1 MQKIILNKFAAT
13 KDGTPHLSNTQKIAA
28 TDKTPTWLVTLTPW
42 MAGVGIAVGHAL
54 TSSNCSIPK
63 QGSCSA
69 CGSCVV
75 ALGSLTAWAVIKQ
88 RSNEQPF
95 YEQTTK

>member
-1 MQKIILNKFAAT
+1 MRKTLIDNSKVLNEKSTPDWLMTAA
-13 KDGTPHLSNTQKIAA
+13 
-28 TDKTPTWLVTLTPW
+28 PW
-42 MAGVGIAVGHAL
+42 MAGVGIAVGHVL

-75 ALGSLTAWAVIKQ
+75 ALGSLTAWAVVKQ
-88 RSNEQPF
+88 RSSDQPF
-95 YEQTTK
+95 YEETKK

>member
-1 MQKIILNKFAAT
+1 
-13 KDGTPHLSNTQKIAA
+13 
-28 TDKTPTWLVTLTPW
+28 
-42 MAGVGIAVGHAL
+42 MAGVGIAVGHVL
-54 TSSNCSIPK
+54 TGSNCSIPK

-88 RSNEQPF
+88 RSSDQPF
-95 YEQTTK
+95 YEQNSK

>member
-1 MQKIILNKFAAT
+1 MPKNLIKNHGLKVHAITPNNSQKS
-13 KDGTPHLSNTQKIAA
+13 D
-28 TDKTPTWLVTLTPW
+28 WLVMLEPW
-42 MAGVGIAVGHAL
+42 MAGVGIAVGHVL

-75 ALGSLTAWAVIKQ
+75 ALGSLTAWAVLKQ
-88 RSNEQPF
+88 RNSDQPF
-95 YEQTTK
+95 YEEVKRDSKR

>member
-1 MQKIILNKFAAT
+1 MRKALIDNSKAVHATSKPDWLITAA
-13 KDGTPHLSNTQKIAA
+13 
-28 TDKTPTWLVTLTPW
+28 PW
-42 MAGVGIAVGHAL
+42 MAGVGIAVGHVL
-54 TSSNCSIPK
+54 TGTNCSIPK

-88 RSNEQPF
+88 RTSDQPF
-95 YEQTTK
+95 YEEVKK

>member
-1 MQKIILNKFAAT
+1 MQKILNKNAMPT
-13 KDGTPHLSNTQKIAA
+13 GVKTQEAIGINQKQ
-28 TDKTPTWLVTLTPW
+28 TWLVKLSPW
-42 MAGVGIAVGHAL
+42 MGGAGIAVGHVL

-88 RSNEQPF
+88 RSSDQPF

>member
-1 MQKIILNKFAAT
+1 MPKNLIKNHGLKVQAIAPDTSQKS
-13 KDGTPHLSNTQKIAA
+13 D
-28 TDKTPTWLVTLTPW
+28 WLVMLAPW
-42 MAGVGIAVGHAL
+42 MAGVGIAVGHVL

-75 ALGSLTAWAVIKQ
+75 ALGSLTAWAVLKQ
-88 RSNEQPF
+88 RNSDQPF
-95 YEQTTK
+95 YEEVKRDSKR